1 MIASLTCNWLKF
13 TGGLR
18 IHGSDYSKNCDLLSS
33 VAGITTHQYFFIYLS
48 PYLVC
53 DTTSKSANFS
63 LHTGSLVSPLFE
75 FTNVSQLESG
85 SKRTYL
91 NFVLILLTTRLYVP
105 NGNQLNRRSLP
116 IVVGLLSFVSIS
128 VLKACSTVG
137 YPAVWSHSRKVVRF
151 TLMVLLHLAVSNCLS
166 SPAIVLLSR

>member
-1 MIASLTCNWLKF
+1 MIASPTCYWLKF

-33 VAGITTHQYFFIYLS
+33 VARITTHQYFFIYWS
-48 PYLVC
+48 PSLVC

-75 FTNVSQLESG
+75 FTIVSQLESG

-91 NFVLILLTTRLYVP
+91 NFVLVLLKTRLYVP
-105 NGNQLNRRSLP
+105 NGNQLNRHLLR
-116 IVVGLLSFVSIS
+116 IVVRLLFFVSIS
-128 VLKACSTVG
+128 ELKACSNVG
-137 YPAVWSHSRKVVRF
+137 YSAVWSHSRKVVRF
-151 TLMVLLHLAVSNCLS
+151 T
-166 SPAIVLLSR
+166 

>member
-48 PYLVC
+48 PDLVC

-75 FTNVSQLESG
+75 FTIVSQLESG

-91 NFVLILLTTRLYVP
+91 NFVLILLTTRLYDL
-105 NGNQLNRRSLP
+105 NGNQLNHRSLP
-116 IVVGLLSFVSIS
+116 IVVGLLLFVLIS

-137 YPAVWSHSRKVVRF
+137 YPAAWSHSRKVVRF
-151 TLMVLLHLAVSNCLS
+151 TWMVLLHLAVSNCLS

>member
-1 MIASLTCNWLKF
+1 MIASLTCYWLKF

-33 VAGITTHQYFFIYLS
+33 VARITTHQYFFIYWS
-48 PYLVC
+48 PSLVC

-75 FTNVSQLESG
+75 FTIVSQLESG

-91 NFVLILLTTRLYVP
+91 NFVLILLKTRLYVP
-105 NGNQLNRRSLP
+105 NGNQLNRHLLR
-116 IVVGLLSFVSIS
+116 IVARLLFFVSIS
-128 VLKACSTVG
+128 VLKSCSNVG
-137 YPAVWSHSRKVVRF
+137 YSVVWSHSRKVVRF
-151 TLMVLLHLAVSNCLS
+151 T
-166 SPAIVLLSR
+166 